1 MTVVEKRVQVNF
13 QTTPI
18 LLERARKIVKATNL
32 DMSKSFNLFLETIVA
47 TEQIPVMTEDELL
60 KERLFRQLKAEVAES
75 VAEYQAGNIIPLE
88 EVKDEYNL

>member
-1 MTVVEKRVQVNF
+1 
-13 QTTPI
+13 
-18 LLERARKIVKATNL
+18 
-32 DMSKSFNLFLETIVA
+32 MSKSFNLFLETIVA

-75 VAEYQAGNIIPLE
+75 VAEYQSGNMIPLE

>member
-1 MTVVEKRVQVNF
+1 
-13 QTTPI
+13 
-18 LLERARKIVKATNL
+18 
-32 DMSKSFNLFLETIVA
+32 MSKSFNLFLETIVA

>member
-1 MTVVEKRVQVNF
+1 
-13 QTTPI
+13 
-18 LLERARKIVKATNL
+18 
-32 DMSKSFNLFLETIVA
+32 MSKSFNLFLETIVA

-75 VAEYQAGNIIPLE
+75 VAEYQAGNMISLE

>member
-13 QTTPI
+13 QTNPI
-18 LLERARKIVKATNL
+18 LLERARKIVKAHHL
-32 DMSKSFNLFLETIVA
+32 DMSKSFKVFWETIVA

>member
-1 MTVVEKRVQVNF
+1 MTVVETRVQVNF
-13 QTTPI
+13 QTNPI
-18 LLERARKIVKATNL
+18 LLERARKIVKANNL

-60 KERLFRQLKAEVAES
+60 KERLFRQLKAE
-75 VAEYQAGNIIPLE
+75 YQAGNMIPLE

>member
-13 QTTPI
+13 QTNPI
-18 LLERARKIVKATNL
+18 LLERARKIVKANNL
-32 DMSKSFNLFLETIVA
+32 EMSKSCNLFLETIVA

>member
-1 MTVVEKRVQVNF
+1 M
-13 QTTPI
+13 
-18 LLERARKIVKATNL
+18 
-32 DMSKSFNLFLETIVA
+32 FLETIVA

-75 VAEYQAGNIIPLE
+75 VVEYQAGNMIPLE

>member
-1 MTVVEKRVQVNF
+1 
-13 QTTPI
+13 
-18 LLERARKIVKATNL
+18 
-32 DMSKSFNLFLETIVA
+32 MSKSFNLFLETIVA

-75 VAEYQAGNIIPLE
+75 VAEYQAGNMIPLE

>member
-1 MTVVEKRVQVNF
+1 MYKRQ
-13 QTTPI
+13 
-18 LLERARKIVKATNL
+18 
-32 DMSKSFNLFLETIVA
+32 
-47 TEQIPVMTEDELL
+47 EDELL

>member
-1 MTVVEKRVQVNF
+1 MLIK
-13 QTTPI
+13 
-18 LLERARKIVKATNL
+18 KANNL

-75 VAEYQAGNIIPLE
+75 VAEYQAGNMIPLE